1 MQIDTSSN
9 LVNTEKLR
17 VKKLSPQFWDALHK
31 VTNLNKLVLISC
43 DGVSETISEIAKLCN
58 LKELVL
64 AQVDI
69 DESISELQLSETVTS
84 LTIKGVECS
93 NWSLLP
99 VLPQIIEFKH
109 NRLFT
114 SDVVQILFNL
124 PNVRT
129 AELEV
134 WDDDELNDVVKL
146 IQNNH
151 NINTLKLRFQEN
163 VSFSGLSLIAAVL
176 TKQSIILEIE
186 YEGPIADDEIS
197 KIMKEEGVK
206 FTFVPNWILNFKK
219 YELYQNKNYIFIIS
233 IFQ

>member
-9 LVNTEKLR
+9 LVNTEKLN
-17 VKKLSPQFWDALHK
+17 VKKLSPQFWAALDK

-43 DGVSETISEIAKLCN
+43 DGVSETISEIVKLCN

-69 DESISELQLSETVTS
+69 GESISKLQLSETVTS
-84 LTIKGVECS
+84 LTIEEVECS

-99 VLPQIIEFKH
+99 VLSQIIEFKH
-109 NRLFT
+109 SRLFT

-124 PNVRT
+124 PNVKT

-134 WDDDELNDVVKL
+134 WDDDELNEVVKL
-146 IQNNH
+146 IQNKH
-151 NINTLKLRFQEN
+151 NIHTLKLRFHEK
-163 VSFSGLSLIAAVL
+163 VSFSGLSLIAATL
-176 TKQSIILEIE
+176 SKQNIILKLE

-206 FTFVPNWILNFKK
+206 FTFTPR
-219 YELYQNKNYIFIIS
+219 
-233 IFQ
+233 